1 MCYYHWV
8 FGVNQKVVFL
18 YILYNKVHCF
28 WRYIPCPSF
37 YWLLS
42 MLHSDYFLLVIGKMF
57 KLSQRIFFSTCC
69 FCVDLSV
76 GVRSLGFILCVAY
89 FIGGSFSLKHI
100 QRGIYNFKSKLSL
113 LQDEPPNYCN
123 KAFFIYK

>member
-1 MCYYHWV
+1 
-8 FGVNQKVVFL
+8 
-18 YILYNKVHCF
+18 
-28 WRYIPCPSF
+28 
-37 YWLLS
+37 
-42 MLHSDYFLLVIGKMF
+42 MF

-113 LQDEPPNYCN
+113 LQDELPNYSKIALIFKIIRLLYTN
-123 KAFFIYK
+123 ILN